1 MAGIYLHIP
10 FCNSKCIYCG
20 FYSVVGR
27 EIREKFVPALRREIS
42 LRRNFFD
49 TLPLEQQ
56 TIKTLYIGGG
66 TPSVLPVAT
75 LSEIVAL
82 LKESFFF
89 PDSAFATQPAAATLS
104 VQSANERS
112 SKKKEEGECVKEEKI
127 SLDNWEDED
136 AVKRADGFEFT
147 VEVNPDDVTREYA
160 EALNRL
166 GVNRISMG
174 VQSFEDT
181 HLRWMARRHN
191 AKQAEEAFAILRDA
205 GFENISAD
213 LIFGFPLLSMA
224 QWESNLKKLT
234 AISPEH
240 ISAYQLSIDENTA
253 LERLASKGLFT
264 PLDEAAC
271 SLQYSMLQSILKDA
285 GFEQYEISNF
295 AKRGFRS
302 RHNSSYWERVPY
314 LGLGPGAHSFIGN
327 KREWNFNSVEDYCKE
342 GLYEI
347 RQGET
352 LTESDIYNETLML
365 GLRKSE
371 GVAIEKLL
379 KSCSSAPRFFEES
392 REIFN
397 RYLSSGILVKEGD
410 YIKIPPGKFFVSDGI
425 IRDLFV

>member
-49 TLPLEQQ
+49 TLPKEQQ

-66 TPSVLPVAT
+66 TPSVLPIAT

-82 LKESFFF
+82 LRDNFSF
-89 PDSAFATQPAAATLS
+89 PDGA
-104 VQSANERS
+104 
-112 SKKKEEGECVKEEKI
+112 
-127 SLDNWEDED
+127 
-136 AVKRADGFEFT
+136 FEFT
-147 VEVNPDDVTREYA
+147 IEVNPDDVTKEYA
-160 EALNRL
+160 AGLKRL
-166 GVNRISMG
+166 GVNRVSMG
-174 VQSFEDT
+174 IQSFEDT

-191 AKQAEEAFAILRDA
+191 AEEAGEAFAILREA
-205 GFENISAD
+205 GFDNISAD

-234 AISPEH
+234 ALSPEH
-240 ISAYQLSIDENTA
+240 ISAYQLSIDENTP
-253 LERLASKGLFT
+253 LERLASKGHFI
-264 PLDEAAC
+264 PADEAAC
-271 SLQYSMLQSILKDA
+271 SLQYSMLQSLLKEA
-285 GFEQYEISNF
+285 GYEQYEISNF
-295 AKRGFRS
+295 AKRGFFS
-302 RHNSSYWERVPY
+302 RHNSGYWERVPY
-314 LGLGPGAHSFIGN
+314 LGLGPGAHSFIGK
-327 KREWNFNSVEDYCKE
+327 KREWNFNSVEDYCRE
-342 GLYEI
+342 DLFEI

-371 GVAIEKLL
+371 GVAVEKLL

-392 REIFN
+392 QEIFN
-397 RYLSSGILVKEGD
+397 RYLSAGFLIKEGER
-410 YIKIPPGKFFVSDGI
+410 IKIPPEKYFVSDGI